1 MATITGS
8 RAAADFPVYQP
19 TGNGNLAVAY
29 GSYDMAANPTA
40 ADILQIC
47 RLPAG
52 AVVLSGFVRME
63 DLDAHATETLDID
76 VGWAANGA
84 EVADPDGFGNFGVR
98 TGDAVTDYLPEG
110 GTLLPFHGVLKDGP
124 VSFTRETIVTVT
136 WTAVAA
142 TFAAGT
148 ITVVVHYIVPV

>member
-1 MATITGS
+1 MATLTGS
-8 RAAADFPVYQP
+8 RASADFPVFQP
-19 TGNGNLAVAY
+19 LGTGYLCAAY

-52 AVVLSGFVRME
+52 ATVLDGFVRME
-63 DLDAHATETLDID
+63 DLDSNATETLDID

-84 EVADPDGFGNFGVR
+84 ESADPDGFGNFGVQ
-98 TGDAVTDYLPEG
+98 TGDALVGYLPEG
-110 GTLLPFHGVLKDGP
+110 GTRLPFHGVLKDGV

-148 ITVVVHYIVPV
+148 ITVVVYYVVPA